1 MTNVVFYLI
10 TVLVWGTTWYAI
22 KLQGDYAPA
31 GISILYR
38 AMLSAIIL
46 FAWCKLRGL
55 SLRFSW
61 KDHVFLCMLGLSMF
75 SLHYIFGYHATHY
88 IVTGLISVIF
98 STTSF
103 LSILYNF
110 IFFRIKPTA
119 QIIVGALMGIGG
131 LCLFVGHEV
140 AQIDWHDDTLYGVL
154 LVSISALI
162 FALGGSISK
171 RNSNQGLAVIPTI
184 TMGMVYAT
192 VAMLIY
198 NLVIMQPLVLPVSM
212 VYWGSLLYL
221 VIAGSIIAFICYLK
235 LIQNIGPEL
244 AGYTSVLSPMVAL
257 IVSWSLEGYAWS
269 LAAFLGLVLIVL
281 GNILVMRKR
290 SISLK

>member
-1 MTNVVFYLI
+1 MFYLI

-31 GISILYR
+31 GVSILYR
-38 AMLSAIIL
+38 AMLAAIIL
-46 FAWCKLRGL
+46 FVWCKVRRL

-75 SLHYIFGYHATHY
+75 SLHYIFGYYATQY
-88 IVTGLISVIF
+88 IASGLISVIF
-98 STTSF
+98 SATSF

-110 IFFRIKPTA
+110 IFFRVKPTF
-119 QIIVGALMGIGG
+119 QIIAGALMGIGG

-140 AQIDWHDDTLYGVL
+140 TQIDWRDDTLHGVL
-154 LVSISALI
+154 LVSMSALI
-162 FALGGSISK
+162 FSLGGSISK
-171 RNSNQGLAVIPTI
+171 RNSNQGLAVIPAI

-192 VAMLIY
+192 AAMLIY
-198 NLVIMQPLVLPVSM
+198 NVATMQPLIFPVSTA
-212 VYWGSLLYL
+212 YWGLLLYL
-221 VIAGSIIAFICYLK
+221 VIAGSIVAFVCYLK

-244 AGYTSVLSPMVAL
+244 AGYTSILSPMVAL
-257 IVSWSLEGYAWS
+257 LVSWGLEGYTWS
-269 LAAFLGLVLIVL
+269 LAALLGLILMMI

-290 SISLK
+290 SSHLK

>member
-1 MTNVVFYLI
+1 MNVMFYLI

-31 GISILYR
+31 GVSILYR
-38 AMLSAIIL
+38 AILAAIIL
-46 FAWCKLRGL
+46 FGWCKLRGI

-75 SLHYIFGYHATHY
+75 SLHYIFGYYATQY
-88 IVTGLISVIF
+88 IASGLISVIF
-98 STTSF
+98 SSTSF

-110 IFFRIKPTA
+110 IFFRVKPTF
-119 QIIVGALMGIGG
+119 QIISGALMGIGG

-140 AQIDWHDDTLYGVL
+140 TQVDWHDDTLHGVL
-154 LVSISALI
+154 LVSMSALI
-162 FALGGSISK
+162 FSLGGSISK
-171 RNSNQGLAVIPTI
+171 RNSNHGLAVIPTI

-192 VAMLIY
+192 AAMLIY
-198 NLVIMQPLVLPVSM
+198 NVAIMQPLVFPVST
-212 VYWGSLLYL
+212 VYWGLLLYL
-221 VIAGSIIAFICYLK
+221 VIAGSIVAFVCYLK

-244 AGYTSVLSPMVAL
+244 AGYTSILSPMVAL
-257 IVSWSLEGYAWS
+257 LVSWGLEGYTWS
-269 LAAFLGLVLIVL
+269 LAALLGLLLIMI

-290 SISLK
+290 SAHLK